1 MFLYYP
7 IILIGLTTT
16 IASFPAPILY
26 HHSRM
31 QFLYSHV
38 STEVTLGSHPWC
50 WFLAVALGPQR
61 SLSRRVHGFFSW
73 WYVLFPNIHDDGKP
87 YPSCQSKI
95 VVKLVKN
102 LQVFFCL
109 YSISWD
115 NPNSCR
121 SSHSRLQGF
130 FSALP
135 AIWRI
140 FQCLRRYY
148 DTRNA
153 FPHLAN
159 CGKYTFTVLYYMAL
173 SMYQIDGNHAK
184 LVVFIAF
191 ALCNTFYSGK
201 LSLPFATAETMR

>member
-1 MFLYYP
+1 MV
-7 IILIGLTTT
+7 
-16 IASFPAPILY
+16 
-26 HHSRM
+26 
-31 QFLYSHV
+31 SHI
-38 STEVTLGSHPWC
+38 HPSQ
-50 WFLAVALGPQR
+50 PKQ
-61 SLSRRVHGFFSW
+61 
-73 WYVLFPNIHDDGKP
+73 
-87 YPSCQSKI
+87 I
-95 VVKLVKN
+95 VVKPVKN

-109 YSISWD
+109 YSMSSD

-153 FPHLAN
+153 FPHLVN

-173 SMYQIDGNHAK
+173 SMYQIDGNNAK
-184 LVVFIAF
+184 FIVFLAVRH
-191 ALCNTFYSGK
+191 S
-201 LSLPFATAETMR
+201 